1 MGRRAA
7 VSGRLGEKVA
17 HNVSQADLSPDACVG
32 YRYPFPSG
40 VRCRLGFQTR
50 LRLFEEHRKLISVM
64 FWALYS
70 ETSNDRYYSGAEKDG
85 EIVNPET
92 GSFDSLSVALA
103 RSFFIEGQAGV
114 SYCTDGINGASDE
127 PPNVTG
133 APFPAWSVNI
143 TRLEHCL
150 NHRYMMAQL
159 FLNGLLHYSRSN
171 PAGIDLSDPD
181 QFMGY
186 VYRFFYTNYR
196 VTMGEE
202 VFRNRVFSDRQCQPQ
217 VTAIAENGAIKT
229 YRTYYRIIE
238 HMNERIK
245 TSSANFPPR
254 IRLDI
259 AAVKWLDDYL
269 TCKLAQPN
277 PNSFT
282 ERVKYSYQRSI
293 LPQIEKAILDF
304 YNGVPDPTDG
314 AFEYKSANNAEKT
327 YSVCV
332 GGCIAGTQI
341 IRWDNPILDAAYIQT
356 YYNTTLDQN
365 MSCDTFHLFTEHMD
379 QIRRC
384 YRNGEGQGSPRVL
397 QPILWLDTGPDGVA
411 GYIWISLVYQQS
423 QTKINR

>member
-1 MGRRAA
+1 
-7 VSGRLGEKVA
+7 
-17 HNVSQADLSPDACVG
+17 
-32 YRYPFPSG
+32 
-40 VRCRLGFQTR
+40 
-50 LRLFEEHRKLISVM
+50 M

-103 RSFFIEGQAGV
+103 RSFFIEGQAGI
-114 SYCTDGINGASDE
+114 SYCMDGVNGASDE

-133 APFPAWSVNI
+133 GPVPAWSVNI

-171 PAGIDLSDPD
+171 PDGIDMSDPD

-186 VYRFFYTNYR
+186 VYRFFYTNYA
-196 VTMGEE
+196 VTIGEK
-202 VFRNRVFSDRQCQPQ
+202 VFENRVFSDEQCQPEVSA
-217 VTAIAENGAIKT
+217 VTENGEIKT

-238 HMNERIK
+238 SINKRIA
-245 TSSANFPPR
+245 TRSVDFPPR

-277 PNSFT
+277 PNSST
-282 ERVKYSYQRSI
+282 ERIKRSYERSI

-314 AFEYKSANNAEKT
+314 AFEYKSANKSINNQGIP

-332 GGCIAGTQI
+332 GGCIEETQI
-341 IRWDNPILDAAYIQT
+341 IRWDNPVLNAAYIQV

-365 MSCDTFHLFTEHMD
+365 VSCDAYTLFTEHMD
-379 QIRRC
+379 QVRRC

-397 QPILWLDTGPDGVA
+397 QPILWLDAGPSGAA
-411 GYIWISLVYQQS
+411 GYFWISLVYQQS